1 MVDVGALA
9 PDFTLKD
16 QHGQDVSLLSFRG
29 EKAVVLIFY
38 PLAFTGVCTGEL
50 CAVRD
55 DLSRFQNDAVQV
67 LTVSVD
73 SPPTHRVF
81 ADQEGYTFPLLSDF
95 WPHGAVAQTYGVFND
110 AAGLATRGT
119 FVIDTQGIVRWKVVN
134 AIPDARDQAEY
145 LAALADLDAL
155 PV

>member
-1 MVDVGALA
+1 MVDVGDTA

-16 QHGQDVSLLSFRG
+16 QHGQSVTLSSYRG
-29 EKAVVLIFY
+29 DKAVVLIFY
-38 PLAFTGVCTGEL
+38 PLAFTGVCTTEL

-55 DLSRFQNDAVQV
+55 DLRRFQNDAVQV

-95 WPHGAVAQTYGVFND
+95 WPHGKVAQDYGVFND
-110 AAGLATRGT
+110 AAGLAVRGT
-119 FVIDTQGIVRWKVVN
+119 FVIDTEGVVRWKVVN
-134 AIPDARDQAEY
+134 AIPDARDQADYLRALEE
-145 LAALADLDAL
+145 LAA
-155 PV
+155 